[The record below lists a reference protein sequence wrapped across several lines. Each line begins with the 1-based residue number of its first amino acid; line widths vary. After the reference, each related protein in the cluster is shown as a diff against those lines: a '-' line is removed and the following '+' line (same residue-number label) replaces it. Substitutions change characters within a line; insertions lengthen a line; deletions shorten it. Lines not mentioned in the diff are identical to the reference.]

1 MDRIARY
8 DRLQRIVAE
17 AAPFR
22 TLREVVR
29 SDPQITP
36 HTAELL
42 RKVFKVDRDDAA
54 FINEIAL
61 RSDMGSP
68 ISANSP

>member
-17 AAPFR
+17 TAQYR

-29 SDPQITP
+29 LDPQITP

-42 RKVFKVDRDDAA
+42 RKAFSVDRDDSN
-54 FINEIAL
+54 FIRDVTN
-61 RSDMGSP
+61 
-68 ISANSP
+68 

>member
-1 MDRIARY
+1 MDNIARY

-17 AAPFR
+17 AAQYR

-36 HTAELL
+36 HTAALL
-42 RKVFKVDRDDAA
+42 RRGVNVDSDDAA
-54 FINEIAL
+54 LINELSMA
-61 RSDMGSP
+61 
-68 ISANSP
+68 